1 MKKFLALLLV
11 TLAILVS
18 HGQIQVVTLV
28 GNGSDS
34 DGTVSKSE
42 WLALSNP
49 SATVF
54 GTPIV
59 TYTTAVKSVIH
70 TTTVVPAGGLQ
81 WLGGVYKFVFRVTD
95 NAGGIANDTMQV
107 TFKVN
112 VAPKANAGPD
122 QSVTLPNG
130 VAIGGR
136 DVPVDGLVRWSKLY
150 GGNAVFSDPHASFTK
165 VSMLQ
170 PGFYMFKKTV
180 YNSQGQS
187 ASDLCVVLVR
197 QYGMGQ
203 FPTNRPNEE
212 PRKRSF

>member
-1 MKKFLALLLV
+1 MKKFLALLLL
-11 TLAILVS
+11 TFAILVS
-18 HGQIQVVTLV
+18 RGQIQVVNLD
-28 GNGSDS
+28 GSLSTDP
-34 DGTVSKSE
+34 DGTIVAFQ
-42 WLALSNP
+42 WTALTTNP
-49 SATVF
+49 AATTF
-54 GTPIV
+54 ATPN
-59 TYTTAVKSVIH
+59 AAK
-70 TTTVVPAGGLQ
+70 TTVVPAGGVQ
-81 WLGGVYKFVFRVTD
+81 WTAGIYKFVLTVTD
-95 NAGGIANDTMQV
+95 NLGAKASDTMQV

-112 VAPKANAGPD
+112 IVPKANAGPD
-122 QSVTLPNG
+122 QTVTLPNG